1 MNLPRV
7 VIAGVKSGVG
17 KTSIATG
24 IMAALTQKG
33 LKVQGFKVGPDYID
47 PTYHAAATG
56 RPSRNLDSFLMP
68 PEAVLEC
75 FARASRYA
83 DVAVVEG
90 VMGLFDGKELSGRH
104 STAEMARL
112 LKAPVLLVVDVSSM
126 GQSAAALVEGYRRF
140 DPRVKVAG
148 VILNRV
154 AGERHLRMVREAV
167 ERRAGLPVVG
177 ALMREELVPLPQ
189 RHLGLVPAVERGEL
203 AEAVKRLGEVV
214 GSRLDLERIMEL
226 AREAGPF
233 PVKESGVF
241 PRETGRSRVR
251 IGIARD
257 AAFHFYY
264 QDSLELLEAYGAEL
278 VAFSPLED
286 RALPRGIAGVYIGGG
301 FPELF
306 LKQLVENHELIH
318 SLRAAAAAGL
328 PIYAECGGLMY
339 LCQEVQDAEGQ
350 AWPMVGLI
358 PAVCRM
364 EKRLVAM
371 GYRTAL
377 CLRPNLLLPAG
388 GKIRGHEF
396 HYSRLECRLIP
407 FPWAYLLE
415 GAQEGYAQGNLLATY
430 LHVHFVGCPEAAQ
443 NFIRRCR
450 EYAAG

>member
-17 KTSIATG
+17 KTSIAAGLMSALAEKG
-24 IMAALTQKG
+24 I
-33 LKVQGFKVGPDYID
+33 KVQGFKVGPDYID

-56 RPSRNLDSFLMP
+56 RPSRNLDSFLVP

-75 FARASRYA
+75 FARAARDA

-90 VMGLFDGKELSGRH
+90 VMGLFDGKEPSGRH

-112 LKAPVLLVVDVSSM
+112 LRAPVLLVVDVSSM
-126 GQSAAALVEGYRRF
+126 GQSAAAVVEGYRQF

-154 AGERHLRMVREAV
+154 AGERHLRLVQEAV
-167 ERRAGLPVVG
+167 EKRAGVPVVG
-177 ALMREELVPLPQ
+177 AFRREELVPLPQ
-189 RHLGLVPAVERGEL
+189 RHLGLVPAVEKDEL

-214 GSRLDLERIMEL
+214 GSRLDLDRIMEL
-226 AREAGPF
+226 AGEAGPL
-233 PVKESGVF
+233 PAREGGAF
-241 PRETGRSRVR
+241 PREKAEPRVR

-286 RALPRGIAGVYIGGG
+286 RALPPGIAGLYIGGG

-306 LKQLVENHELIH
+306 LERLASNQGLIQ
-318 SLRAAAAAGL
+318 SLRAAAAGGL

-339 LCQEVQDAEGQ
+339 LCQEVQDAEGR
-350 AWPMVGLI
+350 AWPMVGLV

-364 EKRLVAM
+364 EKKLVAM

-396 HYSRLECRLIP
+396 HYSRLERRLDP
-407 FPWAYLLE
+407 FPWAYSLE
-415 GAQEGYAQGNLLATY
+415 GPQEGYAQGNLLATY
-430 LHVHFVGCPEAAQ
+430 LHVHFVGCPGAAE